1 MIRTDKEFKILVHN
15 ICRSTF
21 APERA
26 MILEAS
32 GYLWDSMNME
42 RLWETSHG
50 RFLRECSVNN
60 PSPDLSLRA
69 LYRKQVLSEV
79 NFEE

>member
-21 APERA
+21 APERE
-26 MILEAS
+26 MVLEAS
-32 GYLWDSMNME
+32 GYLWDSSNWD
-42 RLWETSHG
+42 RLKNTPWG
-50 RFLRECSVNN
+50 LFLRECSTNN
-60 PSPDLSLRA
+60 ESPDLQLRGA
-69 LYRKQVLSEV
+69 ARRTVLSEV